1 MRDKAYQYLHKK
13 IRSGE
18 LPAGAALSE
27 ASLARELGT
36 SRTPLREA
44 VGQLAA
50 EGFLR
55 QNPNGGSVV
64 VEFSKRDIAELYELR
79 EALEGYAVA
88 KAAEH
93 DLRPADLTALQ
104 QSVSEILD
112 LREELEQS
120 GERWLNPAQMERFVH
135 LDMRFHSTLVRS
147 AANRRMLKVVVDA
160 RVLLNI
166 FAMRR
171 TGHDARLL
179 TEVHRYHSEVL
190 NAVCRKDPE
199 AATRLLLEHIRV
211 SKLERLRDHEEWEL
225 EKVMGENH

>member
-1 MRDKAYQYLHKK
+1 MRDKAYHYLHQK

-18 LPAGAALSE
+18 LAAGVAISE

-44 VGQLAA
+44 IGQLAA

-55 QNPNGGSVV
+55 QNPSGGSVV

-93 DLRPADLTALQ
+93 ELRPSDLAALR

-112 LREELEQS
+112 LRDELRQS
-120 GERWLNPAQMERFVH
+120 GEQGLNAEQMDRFLH

-147 AANRRMLKVVVDA
+147 AANRRMLKVVQDA

-171 TGHDARLL
+171 KGHDVDLL
-179 TEVHRYHSEVL
+179 SGVHRYHNEVL
-190 NAVCRKDPE
+190 NAVCRKDPD

-211 SKLERLRDHEEWEL
+211 SKKERLRDYEEWEL
-225 EKVMGENH
+225 DNAMGGDL